1 MTSLLLG
8 QAVVEI
14 LVQAA
19 ALLLLARALRRARP
33 VSGLRPLPV
42 RARPRG

>member
-8 QAVVEI
+8 QVVVEI

-19 ALLLLARALRRARP
+19 ALLLLSRARP